1 MNRRLHPALALWR
14 AAVQRDLEFRGNF
27 VLSLLT
33 SVLLFATGIFVVMA
47 FFDNGRSFRGW
58 SFHDMVLL
66 FGVYQTVLGIVLVVF
81 RPGLSQMSEF
91 VRTGQLEYILT
102 RPIDAQVY
110 ISFSHVDL
118 WFSPTLVLGLGT
130 VGYVFATTGLPDT
143 TALIFGFIALLA
155 GIAICYSIML
165 MINTLAIW
173 VVRVNSGDAVFGTVL
188 QLSYFPV
195 RGLPGALEAVF
206 VWIIP
211 IFFIT
216 NLPTLILRGEADWLM
231 FPFALGMAALFVL
244 VSRVLFVRA
253 LRSFTGAGG

>member
-1 MNRRLHPALALWR
+1 MNRHLHSALALWR

-33 SVLLFATGIFVVMA
+33 SFLLFATGIFVVMA
-47 FFDNGRSFRGW
+47 FFDEGRSFRGW
-58 SFHDMVLL
+58 SLHDMVLL
-66 FGVYQTVLGIVLVVF
+66 FGVYQTALGIVLVVF

-102 RPIDAQVY
+102 RPIDAQIYV
-110 ISFSHVDL
+110 SFSYVDL
-118 WFSPTLVLGLGT
+118 WFSPTLILGLGT
-130 VGYVFATTGLPDT
+130 MGYVFGTTGLPDAG
-143 TALIFGFIALLA
+143 ALVFGFLALLA
-155 GIAICYSIML
+155 GITICYSIML

-173 VVRVNSGDAVFGTVL
+173 VVRVNSGDALFGTVL

-216 NLPTLILRGEADWLM
+216 NLPTLFLRGEVDWSIL
-231 FPFALGMAALFVL
+231 PVALAMAALFAL
-244 VSRVLFVRA
+244 VSRILFVRA